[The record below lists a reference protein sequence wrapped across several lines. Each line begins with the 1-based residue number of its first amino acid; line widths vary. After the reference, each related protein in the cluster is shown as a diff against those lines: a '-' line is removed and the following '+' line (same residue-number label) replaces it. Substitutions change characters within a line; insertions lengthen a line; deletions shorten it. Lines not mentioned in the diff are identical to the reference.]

1 MIKQGFIHCL
11 GVMLL
16 TVTTFFVASTVF
28 GFEKSN
34 AEALAGLSYALAV
47 GKLGYI
53 WKLKNGKTFSLLDG
67 DANKKLIRYAFG
79 AAIVLV
85 SFMLPVLIKI
95 IHSVGPWWPL
105 ALLLLIPFGLFA
117 QTANFSMLVFAGGW
131 FCRK

>member
-1 MIKQGFIHCL
+1 MIKQGLIHCL

-16 TVTTFFVASTVF
+16 TMAIFFIASKLF
-28 GFEKSN
+28 GLEKSS
-34 AEALAGLSYALAV
+34 AEALAGLSYVLAV
-47 GKLGYI
+47 GALGYI
-53 WKLKNGKTFSLLDG
+53 WKLKNGKTFSLSDR

-85 SFMLPVLIKI
+85 GIMFPALMKI
-95 IHSVGPWWPL
+95 ISSVGAWWPL

-117 QTANFSMLVFAGGW
+117 QTANFAALVVAGGW